1 MKSVNTPDYVCRE
14 FDLSRVETTNFGM
27 LPNAPWY
34 RTGFRHNVDP
44 KARSVRFPDRI
55 GSAPPFRFDSRFR
68 ISRFWFFVNVE
79 SCASITIYF
88 VLFSTKVQLALIE
101 PASAHSPCSARKLDS
116 ISALMVR
123 DFRS

>member
-14 FDLSRVETTNFGM
+14 FDLFRVETTNFGM
-27 LPNAPWY
+27 LPNSPWY
-34 RTGFRHNVDP
+34 RTDFRHNIGP
-44 KARSVRFPDRI
+44 KLEACAFRTESGP
-55 GSAPPFRFDSRFR
+55 SPFRFDSRFR